1 MLRTTCRSCLLC
13 RACFQVPVEVAGVAG
28 GVTTKALHLTV
39 VRTDLRRSDGDGP
52 ESDPVLMCLMCL
64 TRSHVLF

>member
-13 RACFQVPVEVAGVAG
+13 RARFQVSVEVAGVAG

-39 VRTDLRRSDGDGP
+39 VRTELRRSDGEGP
-52 ESDPVLMCLMCL
+52 KSDPVLMCLIVL
-64 TRSHVLF
+64 TPFTCTS